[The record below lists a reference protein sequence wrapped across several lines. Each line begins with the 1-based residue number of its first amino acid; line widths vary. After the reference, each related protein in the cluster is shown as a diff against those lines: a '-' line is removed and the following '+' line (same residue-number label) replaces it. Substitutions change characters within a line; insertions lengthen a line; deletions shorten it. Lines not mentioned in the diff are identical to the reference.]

1 MAVYLPSIKKAG
13 NESRQPICQIKF
25 MKGKNYHK
33 FSIDQLAKDP
43 WFQRWVLNPTK
54 KDLLFWQ
61 QFLAEHP
68 DQLEKVQ
75 TAKRRVE
82 SAAGSIQPERLR
94 PLEKKKMHER
104 LMEAVRRDRKRF
116 KIRTL
121 TLSAAA
127 AVLLLIVAGIVLWN
141 FGASREE
148 SVVVVSTPYGETK
161 EVSLPDGSKVV
172 LNANSTITYPQS
184 WEAGADRTVQLR
196 GEAHFTVA
204 PKPATQAKFIV
215 VTNDLRVNVL
225 GTVFNVYARE
235 QGTKVTLEEGKV
247 ILNLNEQR
255 RKKKPTIKM
264 IPGEQV
270 YFSAQTGQLKEE
282 KVNVTAKGSWKDGII
297 VFDGITIGELGEI
310 IRETFGK
317 KVEFKDTAM
326 TKQLITGAG
335 PADDLEL
342 LLETVEKAF
351 AIKVTRRD
359 SLLIFEQ
366 H

>member
-1 MAVYLPSIKKAG
+1 
-13 NESRQPICQIKF
+13 

-33 FSIDQLAKDP
+33 FSIDQLAKDSR
-43 WFQRWVLNPTK
+43 FQRWVLNPTTE
-54 KDLLFWQ
+54 DLLFWQ
-61 QFLAEHP
+61 QFLAEHS
-68 DQLEKVQ
+68 DQLEKIR
-75 TAKRRVE
+75 TAKKKVE
-82 SAAGSIQPERLR
+82 NLTGAVQAEQLS
-94 PLEKKKMHER
+94 PLKKKQMHDR
-104 LMEAVRRDRKRF
+104 LVEAVRRDRKRF

-127 AVLLLIVAGIVLWN
+127 AVLILIVAGIFLWD
-141 FGASREE
+141 FGALQEKPMVS
-148 SVVVVSTPYGETK
+148 VSTPYGETR

-184 WEAGADRTVQLR
+184 WEAGADRIVQLR
-196 GEAHFTVA
+196 GEAHFTVT

-215 VTNDLRVNVL
+215 VTNDLSVNVL

-247 ILNLNEQR
+247 TLNLNEQR
-255 RKKKPTIKM
+255 RKKMATLEM

-282 KVNVTAKGSWKDGII
+282 KVNAVAKSSWKDGII
-297 VFDGITIGELGEI
+297 VFDGITMGELGEI

-317 KVEFKDTAM
+317 QVEFEDAAM
-326 TKQLITGAG
+326 TQQLITGAG
-335 PADDLEL
+335 PSDDLGL

-351 AIKVTRRD
+351 AIKVTRQD
-359 SLLIFEQ
+359 SLLIFQQ

>member
-94 PLEKKKMHER
+94 LLEKKKMHER

-116 KIRTL
+116 KLRVMTM
-121 TLSAAA
+121 SAAA
-127 AVLLLIVAGIVLWN
+127 TILLLIIAGIAFWGIRAPQEQSMVTL
-141 FGASREE
+141 R
-148 SVVVVSTPYGETK
+148 TPYGQTK
-161 EVSLPDGSKVV
+161 TVMLPDGSKVV
-172 LNANSTITYPQS
+172 LNANTTLSYSQR
-184 WEAGADRTVQLR
+184 WEAGADRVVQLN
-196 GEAHFTVA
+196 GEAHFTVK

-215 VTNDLRVNVL
+215 MTSDLSVNVL
-225 GTVFNVYARE
+225 GTVFNVHARK
-235 QGTKVTLEEGKV
+235 QGTKVTLEEGEV
-247 ILNLNEQR
+247 ALNLKEQR
-255 RKKKPTIKM
+255 QQKKPTIKM

-359 SLLIFEQ
+359 SLLIFQQ